1 VPGSAFTVY
10 TFVLFYLLV
19 PAKTSESPSV
29 PLTALTVCGSEVAV
43 YSNGFPLYTI
53 VGKGC
58 LVVPLLGKTYTVM
71 NNTIYFWNY
80 NVTLLS
86 APERLVRGELPR
98 PPLWLLPTA
107 ILVLRWALST
117 KADV

>member
-1 VPGSAFTVY
+1 LPGDASTVY

-19 PAKTSESPSV
+19 STKTSENLSV
-29 PLTALTVCGSEVAV
+29 HLTALTVCGSEVAV

-53 VGKGC
+53 LGKGC
-58 LVVPLLGKTYTVM
+58 LVVPLLGNTYTLR

-86 APERLVRGELPR
+86 APKHLVSSELPR

-107 ILVLRWALST
+107 LLVLRWAFST
-117 KADV
+117 RADV